1 MQKEPNF
8 QLRMT
13 SQHNAFDTFLKC
25 TLLMAFSFIF
35 NVATGQIS
43 HGGRPLSL
51 QAGVT
56 ARLVAPAVDLFVEMP
71 SFNKQA
77 VLWRSQQEQ
86 TQFKS
91 LEFAHKFFVH
101 LRPDNSGVSF
111 TSGGMKV
118 WRVGVRSKGAYSL
131 NILFSKFRLPA
142 GAKLFVFNADQT
154 EILGSFTQENNS
166 ELNLLPLQPIGGE
179 ELIVEYQEPLQADF
193 KGEIE
198 IGEVNHDFVGIFR
211 AAELRDPVYS
221 CHPNL
226 LCYPEDIQP
235 GSGVVALIIN
245 GTTYCTGSL
254 INNTAEDGS
263 PYLITATHC
272 LNNDYDASF
281 LADRKYDLIAGR
293 IVVFFNYNSPLCNTD
308 IRGPLQ
314 MTMASADS
322 VLISERHDISLLKLK
337 QIPPKE
343 YQPWYLGWNAGTTPS
358 APFHGLHHP
367 NGGIKKVAI
376 EEGSLSIGSFD
387 DPKYNMEPNSFWIVK
402 DWETAST
409 EGGSSGSPLLDKE
422 KRIVG
427 TLTGGVSQCSSTRG
441 PDIYASLQK
450 FWQVNGSLQNPNPIS
465 FYLDPKGLQIAQ
477 MNSFNPFASEPYT
490 KSHNFKTDETPV
502 ETYFQSVPMFATGNT
517 FGYTEFA
524 EEFYVKKQTQL
535 QGVFISSPSNSNA
548 LSLNVRIKVYSGN
561 DGPHQLLYE
570 QPYNFSYHYYSNGS
584 FPLAPRDMRHNLE
597 NYIRFTQPV
606 TVSGSFYISYA
617 DANGIPAG
625 FSAFNT
631 EPRKLGSGII
641 STAWMKN
648 ITGWVRSSE
657 NMENPINTSLL
668 IAPYVVGSETTAAEP
683 QATAPE
689 VKIYYSDEVKRIFI
703 ESNHDLLQWE
713 IFYSSGQK
721 IHQEGTDK
729 SINRASYSAAHLPAG
744 VYIVKVRTIEG
755 TVNVKKVLVI

>member
-1 MQKEPNF
+1 
-8 QLRMT
+8 MT

-25 TLLMAFSFIF
+25 TLFISFSFIF
-35 NVATGQIS
+35 HVAHGQIS
-43 HGGRPLSL
+43 HGGRPLPP
-51 QAGVT
+51 QAAAAARSMVT
-56 ARLVAPAVDLFVEMP
+56 AADLFVEMP
-71 SFNKQA
+71 SFDKQA
-77 VLWRSQQEQ
+77 ALWHSQQEQ
-86 TQFKS
+86 SQFKS

-101 LRPDNSGVSF
+101 LRPDNSGVTF

-118 WRVGVRSKGAYSL
+118 WRVGIRSKGAYSL

-142 GAKLFVFNADQT
+142 GAKLFVYNADQT
-154 EILGSFTQENNS
+154 EILGSFTQENNT

-179 ELIVEYQEPLQADF
+179 ELIVEYQEPLLADF
-193 KGEIE
+193 AGEIE
-198 IGEVNHDFVGIFR
+198 IGEINHDYVGIFR
-211 AAELRDPVYS
+211 AGEPRDPANM

-226 LCYPEDIQP
+226 ICYPEDVLP

-254 INNTAEDGS
+254 INNTADDGT

-272 LNNDYDASF
+272 LNNNYSAAF

-293 IVVFFNYNSPLCNTD
+293 IVAFFNYNSPVCGTD

-337 QIPPKE
+337 QTPSKE
-343 YQPWYLGWNAGTTPS
+343 YQPYYLGWNAESSPS

-376 EEGSLSIGSFD
+376 EEGSLGMGSFND
-387 DPKYNMEPNSFWIVK
+387 SGIDFTWEPGSFWVVK

-409 EGGSSGSPLLDKE
+409 EGGSSGSPLLDRE

-427 TLTGGVSQCSSTRG
+427 TLTGGVSQCSSPRG

-450 FWQVNGSLQNPNPIS
+450 FWQVSGSLGNPNPIS
-465 FYLDPKGLQIAQ
+465 YYLDPKGLQATQ
-477 MNSFNPFASEPYT
+477 LNGFNPNTSEPYT

-502 ETYFQSVPMFATGNT
+502 GTYFQSVPMFATGNT

-524 EEFYVKKQTQL
+524 EEFYVRKQTQL
-535 QGVFISSPSNSNA
+535 QGVFISSPSTSNV
-548 LSLNVRIKVYSGN
+548 LNLNIRIRVYSGN
-561 DGPHQLLYE
+561 DGPLQLLYE
-570 QPYNFSYHYYSNGS
+570 QPYDFSYRYYSNGS
-584 FPLAPRDMRHNLE
+584 FPLALRDMRHNLE
-597 NYIRFTQPV
+597 NYIRFSQPV
-606 TVSGSFYISYA
+606 TVSGSFYISYS

-625 FSAFNT
+625 FSVFNT

-641 STAWMKN
+641 SSAWMKN

-657 NMENPINTSLL
+657 NIENPINTSLL
-668 IAPYVVGSETTAAEP
+668 IAPYVIGNETTATEP
-683 QATAPE
+683 QVKKPE
-689 VKIYYSDEVKRIFI
+689 VKVYYSGEVKRIFI
-703 ESNHDLLQWE
+703 ESNRDLLQWE

-721 IHQEGTDK
+721 IHQESTDK
-729 SINRASYSAAHLPAG
+729 SINRASYSAAHLPGG
-744 VYIVKVRTIEG
+744 VYIVKVKTIEG
-755 TVNVKKVLVI
+755 TVNVKKVLVM